1 MNKSISA
8 AIFIIVATLV
18 ILPRETLSTRVIRLV
33 TAEREPYIGENLP
46 YKGYIYEVVSQA
58 FRRVGYEAEISFYPV
73 ARATYLAE
81 NGWREG
87 VAPVYYEES
96 LEEKFLFSDPFPGGT
111 LGLLKRKSLQVPRVD
126 LQHDQTQALRE
137 LQAYTF
143 GVIRGS
149 VNTPEFDNA
158 HFLKKDF
165 ATSDVQNLLKLSKGR
180 IDFAVIDK
188 YTAADIMV
196 HQLPHLIGKY
206 EFITSPL
213 ALKPF
218 YIAFSKSAPGYRQY
232 AEDFNQGLQSL
243 REDKTL
249 EQILSRHGLL
259 QMHSMSPM
267 DNEQPYTVIRIGLVE
282 NPNMLLLKRLSQE
295 FERQHPE
302 IKLEW
307 IVLDEN
313 ILRLRLMSDL
323 AISDGRFDIMMVG
336 SYETPIWAQRGW
348 LVPLEH
354 LPPSYDVEDLL
365 EPVRKGLSYN
375 RVLYALPFYAE
386 SSMTYYRKDLFAKAG
401 LSMPGQPT
409 YEDITRFAAAI
420 HNPQNGVAGVCLR
433 GKGGWGA
440 NMGYFNTLLNT
451 FGGRWFDLN
460 WNTTI
465 DTPPWREAL
474 SLYTDL
480 LTNYGPADA
489 ASKDYNELLTL
500 FADGHCG
507 IWIDATVFA
516 GNLFNPNS
524 SHVAQ
529 DVGFAPAPV
538 AVTPK
543 GSHWLWTWA
552 LAIPTSSRFPE
563 EAREFITW
571 ATSKEYIELV
581 AQQEGWVTVPPGTR
595 KSTYHNPA
603 YQAAA
608 PFANFVFEAIQSTDP
623 DDPTLP
629 PSPYSGIQYIQIPE
643 FPAIGTQVG
652 QKIAEVLTGEVT
664 IDQALKE
671 LQRQVS
677 DQMQASG
684 YTK

>member
-1 MNKSISA
+1 MDKRILV
-8 AIFIIVATLV
+8 AIFLVVALIVTL
-18 ILPRETLSTRVIRLV
+18 PQETSSKNIVRLV

-46 YKGYIYEVVSQA
+46 NKGYIYEVVSEA

-81 NGWREG
+81 NGWRDG
-87 VAPVYYEES
+87 VVPVYYEES
-96 LEEKFLFSDPFPGGT
+96 LEEKFLFSDPFPGGA
-111 LGLLKRKSLQVPRVD
+111 LGLLKRKSLQVPQVD
-126 LQHDQTQALRE
+126 LQQDQTQALRDF
-137 LQAYTF
+137 QAYTF

-165 ATSDVQNLLKLSKGR
+165 ATSDMQNLLKLSKGR

-206 EFITSPL
+206 EFINPPL

-218 YIAFSKSAPGYRQY
+218 YLAFSKKSPGYRQY
-232 AEDFNQGLQSL
+232 TEDFNRGLQSL

-249 EQILSRHGLL
+249 EQMLYKHGLL
-259 QMHSMSPM
+259 QTHSTPQTQ
-267 DNEQPYTVIRIGLVE
+267 NEQSYTVIRIGLVE
-282 NPNMLLLKRLSQE
+282 SPSMLLLKRLSQQ
-295 FERQHPE
+295 FEQQHPE

-323 AISDGRFDIMMVG
+323 AISDGRFDIMMIG

-348 LVPLEH
+348 LVLLDN
-354 LPPSYDVEDLL
+354 LPQSYDVEDLL
-365 EPVRKGLSYN
+365 EPVRQGLSYN
-375 RVLYALPFYAE
+375 DALYALPFYGE
-386 SSMTYYRKDLFAKAG
+386 SSMTYYRKDLFAKAD
-401 LSMPGQPT
+401 LTMPAQPI
-409 YEDITRFAAAI
+409 YEDIKRFAAAI
-420 HNPQNGVAGVCLR
+420 HAPQDGVAGICLR

-440 NMGYFNTLLNT
+440 NMAYFNTLVNT

-465 DTPPWREAL
+465 DTPQWRAAL
-474 SLYTDL
+474 TLYNDL
-480 LTNYGPADA
+480 LTNYGPPDA

-524 SHVAQ
+524 SRVAK
-529 DVGFAPAPV
+529 DVGFASAPI

-552 LAIPTSSRFPE
+552 LAIPTSSRFPD
-563 EAREFITW
+563 EACEFITW
-571 ATSKEYIELV
+571 ATSKDYIELV
-581 AQQEGWVTVPPGTR
+581 AQEEGWVAVPPGTR

-623 DDPTLP
+623 TDPTLP
-629 PSPYSGIQYIQIPE
+629 PTPYSGIQYIQIPE

-652 QKIAEVLTGEVT
+652 QKIAEVLTGEIT
-664 IDQALKE
+664 IEQALKE